1 MQLLFVSLPYISE
14 RNKDILSFGRYHENV
29 QDYWRLRMNQ
39 GELETYIQQ
48 YGKDLYSF
56 CCSITYNMQEADD
69 LYQDTFVK
77 AYEMQDDVVI
87 ERNPKSFLMS
97 VAINLYRN
105 YKRKLSIRQRI
116 IGIGIEL
123 EEEITEVPSMEQL
136 TEEKVVAKEVCQ
148 MVRQAVEK
156 LPDKYKIPILLF
168 YMEDLAIADISEILK
183 LPEGTI
189 KSRIHRAKKILK
201 QKLEESHYEK

>member
-1 MQLLFVSLPYISE
+1 
-14 RNKDILSFGRYHENV
+14 
-29 QDYWRLRMNQ
+29 
-39 GELETYIQQ
+39 
-48 YGKDLYSF
+48 
-56 CCSITYNMQEADD
+56 
-69 LYQDTFVK
+69 
-77 AYEMQDDVVI
+77 MQDDVVI

-156 LPDKYKIPILLF
+156 LQDKYKIPILLF

>member
-1 MQLLFVSLPYISE
+1 
-14 RNKDILSFGRYHENV
+14 
-29 QDYWRLRMNQ
+29 
-39 GELETYIQQ
+39 
-48 YGKDLYSF
+48 
-56 CCSITYNMQEADD
+56 
-69 LYQDTFVK
+69 
-77 AYEMQDDVVI
+77 MQDDVVI

-136 TEEKVVAKEVCQ
+136 TEEKVVAKEACQ

>member
-1 MQLLFVSLPYISE
+1 
-14 RNKDILSFGRYHENV
+14 
-29 QDYWRLRMNQ
+29 
-39 GELETYIQQ
+39 
-48 YGKDLYSF
+48 
-56 CCSITYNMQEADD
+56 
-69 LYQDTFVK
+69 
-77 AYEMQDDVVI
+77 
-87 ERNPKSFLMS
+87 
-97 VAINLYRN
+97 
-105 YKRKLSIRQRI
+105 
-116 IGIGIEL
+116 
-123 EEEITEVPSMEQL
+123 MEQL

>member
-1 MQLLFVSLPYISE
+1 
-14 RNKDILSFGRYHENV
+14 
-29 QDYWRLRMNQ
+29 MNQ

-56 CCSITYNMQEADD
+56 CRSITHNMQEADD
-69 LYQDTFVK
+69 LYQDTFLK

-168 YMEDLAIADISEILK
+168 YMEDLPIANISEILK

-201 QKLEESHYEK
+201 QKLEDIV

>member
-1 MQLLFVSLPYISE
+1 
-14 RNKDILSFGRYHENV
+14 
-29 QDYWRLRMNQ
+29 MNQ
-39 GELETYIQQ
+39 GELENYIQQ

-56 CCSITYNMQEADD
+56 CRSITHNMQEADD
-69 LYQDTFVK
+69 LYQDTFLK
-77 AYEMQDDVVI
+77 TCEMWDDVVI

-97 VAINLYRN
+97 VAVNLYRN

-116 IGIGIEL
+116 IGIGTVL
-123 EEEITEVPSMEQL
+123 EEKITEIPSKEQM
-136 TEEKVVAKEVCQ
+136 TEEKILVREECQ

-168 YMEDLAIADISEILK
+168 YMEELAIADISKILN

-201 QKLEESHYEK
+201 QKLEDIYYEK

>member
-1 MQLLFVSLPYISE
+1 
-14 RNKDILSFGRYHENV
+14 
-29 QDYWRLRMNQ
+29 
-39 GELETYIQQ
+39 
-48 YGKDLYSF
+48 
-56 CCSITYNMQEADD
+56 
-69 LYQDTFVK
+69 
-77 AYEMQDDVVI
+77 MQDDVVI

-136 TEEKVVAKEVCQ
+136 TEEKVVAKEACQ

-201 QKLEESHYEK
+201 QKLEDIV